1 MKTGIIYCI
10 TNIINGKQY
19 IGQTK
24 CELNK
29 RWKEHLYEAKK
40 YNTRPLYR
48 ALNKYGASNFKIK
61 ILEECPVEKL
71 NDRESYWIERL
82 NTFSEGYNATSGG
95 DYFEHSGET
104 KDKISISMSNLER
117 SDKWTNNVSKAIK
130 NKIKKGELWGC
141 LTGNH
146 YNHDKLKRSV
156 KATNLE
162 TGEEFIFS
170 SMREGAKELSGSEWN
185 ASNISASIKKGFNV
199 YGYKWEKIDNTPVKK
214 PVFGI
219 HKRTEEIVR
228 YESMRAASFDMTGD
242 AKKAKGGLSKSIKN
256 PGKNSWMG
264 YYWYYQNP

>member
-10 TNIINGKQY
+10 TNIITRKQY
-19 IGQTK
+19 VGQTRG
-24 CELNK
+24 ELNK
-29 RWKEHLYEAKK
+29 RWKQHLQEAKT

-48 ALNKYGASNFKIK
+48 ALNKYGDSNFKIK
-61 ILEECPVEKL
+61 ILEECPIEKL
-71 NDRESYWIERL
+71 NDRECYWIEKL
-82 NTFSEGYNATSGG
+82 NTFNEGYNATSGG
-95 DYFEHSGET
+95 DYFDHSEET
-104 KDKISISMSNLER
+104 KDKISIGMSNVER
-117 SDKWTNNVSKAIK
+117 SDKWVNNISKAHLL
-130 NKIKKGELWGC
+130 KIEKGELWGC

-185 ASNISASIKKGFNV
+185 ASNISRAISEKFNA
-199 YGYKWEKIDNTPVKK
+199 YGYKWEKIDNTPRKISVI
-214 PVFGI
+214 GI
-219 HKRTEEIVR
+219 HKRTEEIVK
-228 YESMRAASFDMTGD
+228 YESMRAAAFDLTGD
-242 AKKAKGGLSKSIKN
+242 SKKAGGGLRNSIKN